1 MEVIK
6 EDPDR
11 TMTTPDS
18 QQRPHSFNSI
28 TRSLNNMA
36 GSRSIAPEEWE
47 SLKVVISDLYL
58 NQKKTLAE
66 VMRLME
72 DEHEFQARSVMI
84 SKIRRAKIVL
94 TCQ

>member
-1 MEVIK
+1 
-6 EDPDR
+6 
-11 TMTTPDS
+11 MTASSS
-18 QQRPHSFNSI
+18 QQRPHSFTSI

-47 SLKVVISDLYL
+47 SLKAVISDLYL
-58 NQKKTLAE
+58 DQKMTLAE

-72 DEHEFQARSVMI
+72 DEHGFRARSVMV
-84 SKIRRAKIVL
+84 STASSVL